1 MGRVTDRSAFNTPVA
16 PYKRVGRSRPKRDAI
31 DTALGLIRVAKGVGP
46 LIDAAAAGI
55 SGAVAK
61 GERAEAIEAEKQK
74 RLAQEAEKKRQE
86 ALQAQAA
93 EAERLKLEEIA
104 TYGPGSVELERP
116 AILDARLGRAGRR
129 GQAVRAARRL
139 GGAPGYQLRMPGET
153 SAPGTGPVL
162 TRPPATDLQFKSPIL
177 SEPYPYLDFKTGAFE
192 GKQDL
197 PSPQMLDAQLALRPE
212 LAAPVAMQPVPSI
225 TPTPPAPPAP
235 GVVYPPGTPG
245 EPPKPAMPV
254 PAGTVAKRF
263 YDAAAKRR
271 EYLERTRGTAIPSME
286 SLLSMSL
293 DELRTLAKFG
303 LSADPRRRVA
313 ELKRIGDA
321 ATVVG
326 RVEKAPGLLGLIT
339 GTRGGAAGRK
349 YALELARREKAQ
361 ADELD
366 MAGKMV
372 SIESAGENVERK
384 RKRRLRKRGGGSG
397 VSRAFRMLYYKD
409 GLDGLWKPKYK
420 SSTYWGSEEGRKEKG
435 GKNAFVKQYD
445 KLSIRTKR
453 KHANAARA
461 FNAAIKSGRVS
472 ERRGRAPS
480 DASSRRLDLG
490 SGAVAAAKPL
500 GITVKGKGNIGL
512 SDPAYK
518 NEFIRLVDQK
528 LDPLLNKPEKELSP
542 SEKNLKRRLM
552 SIRSDAKAVTPT
564 DVRRGGSSGGRQ
576 PLVRPRGGGGGGV
589 EVQPAFK
596 GKN

>member
-16 PYKRVGRSRPKRDAI
+16 PYKRVSRSRPKRDAI
-31 DTALGLIRVAKGVGP
+31 GIALGLIQVAKGVGP
-46 LIDAAAAGI
+46 LVDAAAAGI
-55 SGAVAK
+55 SGAIAK
-61 GERAEAIEAEKQK
+61 GERADAIKAEKQK

-104 TYGPGSVELERP
+104 TYGPGSVELKRP
-116 AILDARLGRAGRR
+116 AILDVKLGRYRKGGVLPVERFGTR
-129 GQAVRAARRL
+129 G
-139 GGAPGYQLRMPGET
+139 YDLRMPGET

-162 TRPPATDLQFKSPIL
+162 TRPPATDLQFKSPVL
-177 SEPYPYLDFKTGAFE
+177 SEPYPYLDFKTGAFA

-197 PSPQMLDAQLALRPE
+197 PSPQMLDAGLRLRPE
-212 LAAPVAMQPVPSI
+212 LAAPAAMQPVPSI
-225 TPTPPAPPAP
+225 TPAPPAPPAP

-286 SLLSMSL
+286 SLLSMTL

-321 ATVVG
+321 ATIVG
-326 RVEKAPGLLGLIT
+326 RVEKAPGLLGLIS

-361 ADELD
+361 PDELD

-384 RKRRLRKRGGGSG
+384 RKRRLRKRGRGRG

-409 GLDGLWKPKYK
+409 EVSGLWKPKYK
-420 SSTYWGSEEGRKEKG
+420 SSTYWSSKEGRKEKG
-435 GKNAFVKQYD
+435 GRSAFVKRYD
-445 KLSIRTKR
+445 KLSIRTRK
-453 KHANAARA
+453 KHANAARV
-461 FNAAIKSGRVS
+461 FNAAIRSGRVE

-490 SGAVAAAKPL
+490 SSAVAAAKPL

-518 NEFIRLVDQK
+518 NEFLRLVDQK
-528 LDPLLNKPEKELSP
+528 LDPLENKPEKELSP
-542 SEKNLKRRLM
+542 AEKNLKRRLR
-552 SIRSDAKAVTPT
+552 SIRSDARAVTPT
-564 DVRRGGSSGGRQ
+564 DVRRGRSSGGRQ